1 MPGGGG
7 GGGDSAL
14 GRVLRRVG
22 GDGVLDRLAR
32 LPGADLTTLLLA
44 LMRRRAG
51 RLGAPEVLRRYRED
65 RFVTPA
71 SVPHGRLRTA
81 EQAVLSA
88 LPAEF
93 EVVTLAPVVPL
104 GTHTVLGDVD
114 QNNVLSTVRG
124 TEVAADTTAGLALE
138 AAVRRVDRR
147 AEVRLAALQR
157 VLRAQRF
164 DGPVSFAHFSL
175 LGLASAGRDTGNLG
189 FERRHLAEHL
199 RAGVDAVRACGIEGL
214 QIRVTVLDP
223 RFQAVADEVRDT
235 LHDVELVDDPHREA
249 GRQYYSGL
257 CFKLFAVTCG
267 QRLDIGDGGFLCW
280 TQAMLADRKE
290 RLLTT
295 GLSVER
301 LALLVPQ
308 APVPTAHPAAAP

>member
-1 MPGGGG
+1 MSIVPGDGG
-7 GGGDSAL
+7 AL
-14 GRVLRRVG
+14 GRALRRVG

-71 SVPHGRLRTA
+71 EVSHGHLHTA

-88 LPAEF
+88 LPAAF
-93 EVVTLAPVVPL
+93 DVVTLAPVVPL
-104 GTHTVLGDVD
+104 GTHAVLGEVD

-124 TEVAADTTAGLALE
+124 TEVAADPTAGLALE
-138 AAVRRVDRR
+138 AALRRVDRR

-157 VLRAQRF
+157 VVRAQRF

-175 LGLASAGRDTGNLG
+175 LGLVSAGRDTGNLG

-223 RFQAVADEVRDT
+223 RFQAIADGARDT

-249 GRQYYSGL
+249 GRRYYSGL
-257 CFKLFAVTCG
+257 CFKLHAVHG
-267 QRLDIGDGGFLCW
+267 AERLDVGDGGFVGW

-295 GLSVER
+295 GLGVER
-301 LALLVPQ
+301 LALL
-308 APVPTAHPAAAP
+308 APLVAEPRQGPA